1 MSNNNNNDWKSVQN
15 KPRTGRKTQSNSA
28 TSTTPTG
35 SSTSSSLFSSASSST
50 TSGSTSG
57 SSAVGSNSINYNVVA
72 ATGYKTAAVVSV
84 PNLESRGTSM
94 QHHHHNNL
102 SVPSSSSSSSSAS
115 STNQPLD
122 KHPLGH
128 TFTFSYFRK
137 EKGIDYEDC
146 MKTVGDFSTVEEFW
160 ALYTHMKRPY
170 ELKVSMDYH
179 LFKQGIKPMWEDEKN
194 KNGGRL
200 MLRCKSGYS
209 ARIWED
215 LLLSFIG
222 QQFTNDDDI
231 NGVVISIRDNHDII
245 SIWNKNGDDEKIQE
259 TLKHDVMTL
268 LNLPSQTK
276 LEYKAHKD
284 AIQTHTKMLELWG
297 SNFKPSDDTDI
308 QDDADLT
315 ESNQIEETT
324 KQR

>member
-1 MSNNNNNDWKSVQN
+1 MSNHHTNDWKSVQN
-15 KPRTGRKTQSNSA
+15 KPRTGRKTQSNTSA
-28 TSTTPTG
+28 STPTG
-35 SSTSSSLFSSASSST
+35 SPPSSSSSSSATTTSSLPP
-50 TSGSTSG
+50 G
-57 SSAVGSNSINYNVVA
+57 SSPVGSNPTTTTTSINYNVVA
-72 ATGYKTAAVVSV
+72 ATSYKTAAVVSV

-94 QHHHHNNL
+94 HHQHQYNNN
-102 SVPSSSSSSSSAS
+102 SSSSSSSS
-115 STNQPLD
+115 NQPLD

-222 QQFTNDDDI
+222 QQFANDDDI

-259 TLKHDVMTL
+259 TLKQDVMNL

-284 AIQTHTKMLELWG
+284 AIQTHTKMLELW
-297 SNFKPSDDTDI
+297 SNNFKTSDDTDI
-308 QDDADLT
+308 QDDAELA
-315 ESNQIEETT
+315 ESNPMEGETT